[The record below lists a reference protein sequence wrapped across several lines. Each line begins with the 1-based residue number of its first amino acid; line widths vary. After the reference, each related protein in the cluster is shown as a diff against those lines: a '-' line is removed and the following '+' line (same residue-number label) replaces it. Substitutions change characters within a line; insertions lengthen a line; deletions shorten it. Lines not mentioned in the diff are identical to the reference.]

1 MAQVIINLKRV
12 QVFESENGSNV
23 NLVFNEQIDG
33 FVRKVDDNGVVDF
46 VEDKVSSI
54 SVGRSAFT
62 AQLCDCNDDI
72 AMYRGCIDHA
82 FGQKEFGLLL
92 TGAALTIERERHTA
106 GEVYGQDE
114 NGADLAYS
122 RDCYTTTVVG
132 CKLSARSQNILD
144 NALTL

>member
-1 MAQVIINLKRV
+1 MAQVIVNLKRV

-23 NLVFNEQIDG
+23 NLVFNESIDG
-33 FVRKVDDNGVVDF
+33 FIRKVDDNGAIDF
-46 VEDKVSSI
+46 VEDKVSSVSI
-54 SVGRSAFT
+54 GRSALT
-62 AQLCDCNDDI
+62 AQLCDCNEDI

-122 RDCYTTTVVG
+122 RDCYTTTVVD
-132 CKLSARSQNILD
+132 CKLSARSQTILD